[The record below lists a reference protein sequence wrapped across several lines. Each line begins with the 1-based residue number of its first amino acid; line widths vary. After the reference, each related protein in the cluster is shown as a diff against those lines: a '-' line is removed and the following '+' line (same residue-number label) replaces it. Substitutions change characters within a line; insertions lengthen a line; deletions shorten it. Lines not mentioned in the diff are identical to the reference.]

1 MKKYAVGGHIDWFLL
16 VLFFNIMQ
24 QEPRR
29 EATEN
34 NGTLFSLVRKRL
46 GRDRVLVAKEKK

>member
-1 MKKYAVGGHIDWFLL
+1 MHAGGGHIDWFLL
-16 VLFFNIMQ
+16 VLFFIIMQ

-34 NGTLFSLVRKRL
+34 NGTLFSLVQKRL

>member
-1 MKKYAVGGHIDWFLL
+1 
-16 VLFFNIMQ
+16 MQ

-46 GRDRVLVAKEKK
+46 GRDRVLVAKEKNKLRGKITGDEIKHKMKYK